1 MGDHMYYFYNG
12 FIYDSDFLVHYGRKG
27 MKWGKNV
34 FGYLKNAAQ
43 NNRLLNQNWFLG
55 SPRGT
60 NHGSFVRGRKSNL
73 GVNILQNIALT
84 EAATRNNN
92 RVSEL
97 DKQLSVSR
105 AQQSGARRT
114 AQLKSENVSPS
125 TGANLFYK
133 IRNEQLEKERDF
145 YIDAS
150 KEIRDIRDWIN
161 GISLTQR
168 LSSLWRQTKVDSIAK
183 AESFIKAKG
192 KLQMQELRKKKQ
204 APVRTTDLVN

>member
-1 MGDHMYYFYNG
+1 MYYFYNG
-12 FIYDSDFLVHYGRKG
+12 FVYDSDFLVHYGRKG

-60 NHGSFVRGRKSNL
+60 SRGSFVRGRKSNL

-114 AQLKSENVSPS
+114 AQLKSENVSPA
-125 TGANLFYK
+125 TRANLFYK
-133 IRNEQLEKERDF
+133 LRNEQLEKERDF

-150 KEIRDIRDWIN
+150 KEIQDIRDWIN
-161 GISLTQR
+161 GISLTHR
-168 LSSLWRQTKVDSIAK
+168 LSSLWQQTKVDSITK
-183 AESFIKAKG
+183 AESFVKAKG

-204 APVRTTDLVN
+204 APVRTNSLVN